1 MRNRRARPLVDRL
14 QPHLGHQ
21 PPNALATDWVALAPQ
36 MPGHLA
42 RAIPRRL
49 QELPVDQPHQLQVQ
63 RGLTGWLI
71 VEPGPADRDQLAL
84 PHDRQL
90 GVVWGNPRPPP
101 LDAHR
106 PEALA
111 KKSRSTTN

>member
-1 MRNRRARPLVDRL
+1 
-14 QPHLGHQ
+14 
-21 PPNALATDWVALAPQ
+21 
-36 MPGHLA
+36 MPCHLA

-49 QELPVDQPHQLQVQ
+49 QELPVNQPHQFQVQ
-63 RGLTGWLI
+63 RRLPSRLI

-84 PHDRQL
+84 PHDREL
-90 GVVWGNPRPPP
+90 GVVRVNHLPPP

-111 KKSRSTTN
+111 KKSRSTTNWPILACSFSISTSDENLFVGSMSQLVRYR